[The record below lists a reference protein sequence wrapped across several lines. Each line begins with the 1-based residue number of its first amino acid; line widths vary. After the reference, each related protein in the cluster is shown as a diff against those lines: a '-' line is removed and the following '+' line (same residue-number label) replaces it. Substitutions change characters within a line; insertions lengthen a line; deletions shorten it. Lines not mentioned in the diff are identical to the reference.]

1 MAFMIS
7 RETENV
13 HSSKDVEDAFKALT
27 EGADKDFVTEQE
39 LYQVREWENSSLSNI
54 RPKLELTLIMGSQCS
69 DGRSWRFSGC
79 TPTGSVLRVGFE

>member
-27 EGADKDFVTEQE
+27 DGADKDFVTEQE
-39 LYQVREWENSSLSNI
+39 LYQVLNIIYLYNILITVGTHLVGISLCEI
-54 RPKLELTLIMGSQCS
+54 LCPILDLTPKSASYFRQLI
-69 DGRSWRFSGC
+69 
-79 TPTGSVLRVGFE
+79 